1 MLLIKTRSGARAFW
15 CNTFLQNRRFSRF
28 SYPMRF
34 LTYPVDTILKESIFC
49 SGWYL
54 KYNKKAV
61 IAQQS
66 VPETGQKNWIIPR
79 QHWGS
84 RDTVISIAWSVLCM
98 FFVCGVRSAETIY
111 GFVCIRQLFSNTK
124 SQHVIWRQCLVST
137 FNSVLL
143 LHLNRWWICLSAW
156 DSLQLFKMKFDLNE
170 ICGCFPG
177 KQSVCVS
184 CPVRNSTRSCQT
196 EAYCLSD
203 FVQSW
208 NSFHVLTAA
217 LWAFYYMLG
226 KIFP

>member
-98 FFVCGVRSAETIY
+98 FFCVRCSQRRNNLW
-111 GFVCIRQLFSNTK
+111 IRLHQTAVFKYQKPACDLKAMFGLNIQFSPPPA
-124 SQHVIWRQCLVST
+124 SQSLMNLSLCLR
-137 FNSVLL
+137 F
-143 LHLNRWWICLSAW
+143 
-156 DSLQLFKMKFDLNE
+156 
-170 ICGCFPG
+170 
-177 KQSVCVS
+177 
-184 CPVRNSTRSCQT
+184 
-196 EAYCLSD
+196 
-203 FVQSW
+203 
-208 NSFHVLTAA
+208 TAA
-217 LWAFYYMLG
+217 L
-226 KIFP
+226 